1 MRELEDKCRAQSEQF
16 SLLSRD
22 LEKFRQHAG
31 AIDLLGG
38 SLAPLDAPL
47 APSSKPFPQF
57 MNGLAPSI
65 GAGERP
71 ERPRLSGP
79 SGEGTG
85 DPQVAEHSGAWE
97 GGQPACRDLRAPDR
111 CRQT

>member
-31 AIDLLGG
+31 TIDLLGG

-47 APSSKPFPQF
+47 APGSKPFPQF

-65 GAGERP
+65 GTGEAWSLP
-71 ERPRLSGP
+71 SPPNPGP

-85 DPQVAEHSGAWE
+85 EPHAGRAQRGQE
-97 GGQPACRDLRAPDR
+97 GGQPACRDL
-111 CRQT
+111 